1 MNTEEDT
8 LDFIEESLGT
18 IQGLEE
24 KNKELTAKLAEL
36 KEANVE
42 LEKVASELQEK
53 PQTTE
58 LSHEKIK
65 SVVDSLVKFS
75 YINPLYADQ
84 VTEKIASDPNTVLE
98 LLEKVSEASVALPSS
113 GRGIAKEASEADEVD
128 PDGWTSLRRGNR

>member
-18 IQGLEE
+18 IQGLES
-24 KNKELTAKLAEL
+24 KNKELTAKLAEM

-42 LEKVASELQEK
+42 LEKVASDL
-53 PQTTE
+53 
-58 LSHEKIK
+58 KIK
-65 SVVDSLVKFS
+65 PKGIEFSKEKVESVVSSLVKFS

-113 GRGIAKEASEADEVD
+113 GRGIAKEASASKDSD
-128 PDGWTSLRRGNR
+128 LDGWTSLRTNR